1 MIHRLIM
8 ALLLQPIGDSLNLG
22 DAALGFMMTAYAICY
37 GFGSPFMAS
46 IADRVNRKNLLAV
59 TLFLWSLCSIATGMA
74 VGFWTLLLSRIGLGI
89 LSSGGMPASTSML
102 VDYYPLEKR
111 ASAIGILTSGGGIG
125 SLLAF
130 LVWGAIAASYG
141 WRWAFI
147 SAGILGCVYALAF
160 FLVAKEPPRGHSDKN
175 PVIQTDVGGLYSALK
190 YLWKVR
196 SFRYLMLAVAFAST
210 AMMGAGQWNAPFFIR
225 FHGFTMMQVG
235 VTLAVLIGL
244 LSTISIVAGGFIA
257 DKLAVRDRRW
267 YLWVPALGM
276 LCAFPASMLAYS
288 SESATGAMI
297 GLGILGLTA
306 PAFGGCGATVAQ
318 MLAPVS
324 MRSTAGGLFA
334 SAMTLAGMGIGPQ
347 ITGLLS
353 DGLVPIYGD
362 QSLRI
367 GQMMVASC
375 SVPAAVCFVLS
386 ALYFNAD
393 LDRLHA
399 KSAS

>member
-8 ALLLQPIGDSLNLG
+8 ALLLQPIGESLNLG
-22 DAALGFMMTAYAICY
+22 DAALGFMMTAYALCY
-37 GFGSPFMAS
+37 GFGSPLVAYL
-46 IADRVNRKNLLAV
+46 ADRVSRRNLLVVA
-59 TLFLWSLCSIATGMA
+59 LFLWSLCSIATGMA
-74 VGFWTLLLSRIGLGI
+74 IGFWTLLLSRIGLGI
-89 LSSGGMPASTSML
+89 FSAGGMPASTSML

-147 SAGILGCVYALAF
+147 SAGILGCIYALAF

-175 PVIQTDVGGLYSALK
+175 SVKHSQVGSFYSTLK
-190 YLWKVR
+190 YLWVVR
-196 SFRYLMLAVAFAST
+196 SYRYLLLAVAFAST

-225 FHGFTMMQVG
+225 FHGFNMMQVG
-235 VTLAVLIGL
+235 ITLAVLIGL
-244 LSTISIVAGGFIA
+244 LSTISIVGAGFIA
-257 DKLAVRDRRW
+257 EKLAVRDRRW

-288 SESATGAMI
+288 SDSATGAMI

-353 DGLVPIYGD
+353 DGLIAFYGD
-362 QSLRI
+362 QSLRY

-375 SVPAAVCFVLS
+375 SIPAAVFFALS
-386 ALYFNAD
+386 ASYFKAD
-393 LDRLHA
+393 VDRLHRNTDH
-399 KSAS
+399 